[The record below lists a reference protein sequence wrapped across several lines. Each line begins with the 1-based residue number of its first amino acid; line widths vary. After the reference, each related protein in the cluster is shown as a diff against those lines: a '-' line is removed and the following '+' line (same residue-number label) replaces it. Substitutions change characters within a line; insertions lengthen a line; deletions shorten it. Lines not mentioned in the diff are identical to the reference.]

1 MAGGIPA
8 PDFKAQRLLNH
19 MLYEI
24 KDLVPLLKAFTNFN
38 HLRGTYETN
47 REQTQRSIKR
57 RATNA

>member
-19 MLYEI
+19 TLYEI

-47 REQTQRSIKR
+47 RQR
-57 RATNA
+57 T